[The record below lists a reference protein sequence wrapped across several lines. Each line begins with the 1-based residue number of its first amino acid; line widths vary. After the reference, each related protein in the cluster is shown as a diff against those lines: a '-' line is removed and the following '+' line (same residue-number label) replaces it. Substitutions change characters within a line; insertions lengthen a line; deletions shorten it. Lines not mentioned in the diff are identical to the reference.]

1 MTETTYGATTPR
13 AEATR
18 ARLVEAAIAAFAE
31 KGFHG
36 TTTRDIAA
44 AAGMSPAALYVHHR
58 SKEEL
63 LYLISR
69 AGHERT
75 LALVRNAIAMGGTP
89 VEKLRLVV
97 YDFAVHHANRHTESR
112 IVNYE
117 LAALSPDHR
126 TAIRGIRQQIEAE
139 VRGLVESGVAS
150 GDFDSADPR
159 MAAVALLSLGIDL
172 GRWYR
177 EEGAWKPEDIG
188 ERYAEMALRIVGTR
202 QV

>member
-1 MTETTYGATTPR
+1 MTETTYGASTPR
-13 AEATR
+13 GEATR

-44 AAGMSPAALYVHHR
+44 GAGMSPASLYVHHR
-58 SKEEL
+58 SKEDL

-75 LALVRNAIAMGGTP
+75 LTLVRKAIAAGGTP
-89 VEKLRLVV
+89 AEQLRRVV
-97 YDFAVHHANRHTESR
+97 HDFAVHHAERHTESR

-117 LAALSPDHR
+117 LAALSPEHR
-126 TAIRGIRQQIEAE
+126 TDLRGIRQQIEAE
-139 VRGLVESGVAS
+139 VRGLVEAGVAS
-150 GDFDSADPR
+150 GDFDSQDPR

-177 EEGAWKPEDIG
+177 EEGAWKPEDIA
-188 ERYAEMALRIVGTR
+188 ERYADMALRIAGTR

>member
-1 MTETTYGATTPR
+1 MTETTYGAHTPR

-18 ARLVEAAIAAFAE
+18 ARLEEAAISAFAE

-58 SKEEL
+58 SKEDL
-63 LYLISR
+63 LYVISR

-75 LALVRNAIAMGGTP
+75 LALVRKAIAAGGTP
-89 VEKLRLVV
+89 VERLRRVV
-97 YDFAVHHANRHTESR
+97 YDFTVHHAKLHTESR

-117 LAALSPDHR
+117 LAALSPDHLSDIR
-126 TAIRGIRQQIEAE
+126 TIRQQIEAE

-150 GDFDSADPR
+150 GDFDSPDPR

-177 EEGAWKPEDIG
+177 EEGAWKPEDLA
-188 ERYAEMALRIVGTR
+188 ERYADMALRIVGTR
-202 QV
+202 RV

>member
-1 MTETTYGATTPR
+1 MTETTQAAHTSR

-18 ARLVEAAIAAFAE
+18 SRLIEAAIAAFAE

-63 LYLISR
+63 LYLISY

-75 LALVRNAIAMGGTP
+75 LTLVRTGIAAGGSP
-89 VEKLRLVV
+89 AEQLRRVV
-97 YDFAVHHANRHTESR
+97 HDFAVDHAERHTEAR

-117 LAALSPDHR
+117 LAALTPEHLTEIR
-126 TAIRGIRQQIEAE
+126 AIRQETDRE
-139 VRGLVESGVAS
+139 VRELVESGVAS
-150 GDFDSADPR
+150 GDFDTPNPR
-159 MAAVALLSLGIDL
+159 TAAVALLSLGIDL
-172 GRWYR
+172 ARWYR
-177 EEGAWKPEDIG
+177 EDGTWTPEDIAD
-188 ERYAEMALRIVGTR
+188 RYADMALRIVGAR
-202 QV
+202 HL

>member
-1 MTETTYGATTPR
+1 MTETTEAANTSR

-18 ARLVEAAIAAFAE
+18 ARLIKAAIAAFAE

-63 LYLISR
+63 LYVISR

-75 LALVRNAIAMGGTP
+75 LTLVRNAIAVGGTP
-89 VEKLRLVV
+89 AEQLRRVV
-97 YDFAVHHANRHTESR
+97 YDFAVHHAERRTESR

-117 LAALSPDHR
+117 LAALSPEHLVE
-126 TAIRGIRQQIEAE
+126 IRKIRREIEAE
-139 VRGLVESGVAS
+139 VRDLVESGVAS
-150 GDFDSADPR
+150 GDFETPHARIAS
-159 MAAVALLSLGIDL
+159 VALLSLGIDL
-172 GRWYR
+172 ARWYR
-177 EEGAWKPEDIG
+177 EEGAWKPEDVAD
-188 ERYAEMALRIVGTR
+188 RYADMALRIVGAR
-202 QV
+202 HR

>member
-1 MTETTYGATTPR
+1 MTETTYGANTPR

-75 LALVRNAIAMGGTP
+75 LTLVRKAIAGGGTP
-89 VEKLRLVV
+89 VEKLRRVV
-97 YDFAVHHANRHTESR
+97 YDFAVHHAERHTESR

-126 TAIRGIRQQIEAE
+126 TDIRGIRQQIEAE

-150 GDFDSADPR
+150 RDFDSPDPR

-177 EEGAWKPEDIG
+177 EDGAWKPEDIA
-188 ERYAEMALRIVGTR
+188 ERYADMALRIVGAR

>member
-1 MTETTYGATTPR
+1 MTETTYGANTPR

-18 ARLVEAAIAAFAE
+18 ARLAEAAIAAFAE

-44 AAGMSPAALYVHHR
+44 AAGTSPAALYVHHR

-75 LALVRNAIAMGGTP
+75 LTLVLDAIAVGGTP
-89 VEKLRLVV
+89 VEKLRRVV
-97 YDFAVHHANRHTESR
+97 HDFAVHHAKRHTESR

-126 TAIRGIRQQIEAE
+126 TDIRGIRQQIEAE

-150 GDFDSADPR
+150 GDFDSPDPR

-177 EEGAWKPEDIG
+177 DEGAWKPEDIG
-188 ERYAEMALRIVGTR
+188 ERYADMALRIVGAR